1 MAKFS
6 ILMLA
11 APLAFAATAAPAAAE
26 EEEGRS
32 VVVRYDD
39 LNLASAQGRD
49 RLNSRVKDAI
59 ETVCGSR
66 PHYRQTL
73 SERAIAR
80 KCEDTAKRDADVKL
94 AALLGGNG
102 GRLADSGNGRIVV
115 AAP

>member
-11 APLAFAATAAPAAAE
+11 APMAFAAVASPAAAE

-39 LNLASAQGRD
+39 LNLSSAQGRD

-59 ETVCGSR
+59 MTVCGSR
-66 PHYRQTL
+66 PQYRQTL
-73 SERAIAR
+73 GERALSR
-80 KCEDTAKRDADVKL
+80 KCEDTATRDADAKL
-94 AALLGGNG
+94 AGLFNG
-102 GRLADSGNGRIVV
+102 SAGRLADSGNGRIVV